1 VAGCPPAACRRA
13 DRDHLAVVDQRLEP
27 ASGAAS
33 PSLASCGKPA
43 SPTNADCGDPAAAK
57 SPINAAIQLRECPL
71 RPALRAAASEAS
83 VKAKVRQINFSA
95 WGAAPLL
102 KEDG

>member
-1 VAGCPPAACRRA
+1 MNITIYGWSTRR
-13 DRDHLAVVDQRLEP
+13 RGRLHEKYLP
-27 ASGAAS
+27 
-33 PSLASCGKPA
+33 
-43 SPTNADCGDPAAAK
+43 
-57 SPINAAIQLRECPL
+57 PL